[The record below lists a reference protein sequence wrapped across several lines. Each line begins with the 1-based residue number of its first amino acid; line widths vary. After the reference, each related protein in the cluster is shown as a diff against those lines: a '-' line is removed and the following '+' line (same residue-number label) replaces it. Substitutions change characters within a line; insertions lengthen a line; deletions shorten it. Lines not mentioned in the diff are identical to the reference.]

1 MLLPRYFKFIGF
13 FLVIPSLV
21 IGVLFEFADY
31 VIPFLNYHGGRRR
44 GAMAAIGDHNMT
56 DEIATTL
63 LIFGLFFIGLSKLK
77 NENDQTLKL
86 RLSALFWAVLVEGV
100 SESALLIVFN
110 SGLFQIDFIQQ
121 YDTPVLVFINNN
133 NLVILFI
140 TYLLRFYY
148 LYYCNK
154 QSPKPYYISFRPLV
168 LAAKAIT
175 IILLTYI
182 LGASLDLIK
191 IKALDYAI
199 FILLPAILIWVG
211 SGDQTKGE
219 LIEPIRLKAM
229 LISVGFNYSLFIVL
243 TWAVYG
249 INYLAVQYISMASV
263 PLLFIPL
270 FYWLKSRQK
279 SQPGVTVSL
288 S

>member
-1 MLLPRYFKFIGF
+1 
-13 FLVIPSLV
+13 
-21 IGVLFEFADY
+21 
-31 VIPFLNYHGGRRR
+31 
-44 GAMAAIGDHNMT
+44 MAAIGDHNMT